1 MGHLAQC
8 RVHRPVPSR
17 RRCRPGQR
25 WPTDSQENC
34 KTQAFTPDQIPW
46 PWVSELL
53 VYTEENLLPTLSR
66 EAAGH
71 THKCVIGPWQ
81 RRDGFLGKLLPL
93 QVIRGCCKLC
103 SRASPGLLLG
113 HGAKAWTQSVDT
125 EDSDEGLSC
134 SLSYLITEQAAP
146 GRAEFAKHHTV
157 CWQMTPKTSSG
168 LERVGV
174 QESRFIRS
182 MNIHPVLKPCTVTYE
197 TLP

>member
-8 RVHRPVPSR
+8 RVHGPVPSR
-17 RRCRPGQR
+17 RRCRPGQC

-93 QVIRGCCKLC
+93 QVLRGCCKLC
-103 SRASPGLLLG
+103 SRASPGPLA
-113 HGAKAWTQSVDT
+113 GARSQWTQMTVLKDFQS
-125 EDSDEGLSC
+125 E
-134 SLSYLITEQAAP
+134 LSYH
-146 GRAEFAKHHTV
+146 RAG
-157 CWQMTPKTSSG
+157 CPW
-168 LERVGV
+168 L
-174 QESRFIRS
+174 
-182 MNIHPVLKPCTVTYE
+182 C
-197 TLP
+197 